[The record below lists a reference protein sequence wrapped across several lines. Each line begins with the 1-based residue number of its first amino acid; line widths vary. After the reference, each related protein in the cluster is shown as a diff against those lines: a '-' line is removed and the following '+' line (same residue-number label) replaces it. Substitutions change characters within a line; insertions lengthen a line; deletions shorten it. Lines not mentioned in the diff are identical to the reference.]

1 MAASFED
8 VVKQLKENQKID
20 SENQSRQAEITRLQN
35 SAAKKENSE
44 KLKNLNNEIK
54 LFSVKTD
61 ANGKKLN
68 DMRKNESK
76 LALLQLENEKKNL
89 EQSMQQS
96 QSIEIQKSDAKLNL
110 ELQREAL
117 NKVREG
123 IEAEGFV
130 ADDDNE
136 YKRKEAKLRI
146 EELKLQRENVPYFSE
161 ARKRLKAEIKENKR
175 AARDT
180 TFLGKIANSFT
191 GNKGKEEERAKEQSN
206 KDNKMLSVLGNIS
219 SGITGLAKGT
229 AAKVGKLAK
238 GGLMGLVKGTLFAG
252 LFFLI
257 SEFLS
262 SPAFAKTAKFIGEK
276 VIPALTNFYNDVI
289 KPAFDAV
296 IDFLMNDAFP
306 AIGKFISETVLPI
319 LKDFYEN
326 ILKPTFGFLI
336 DFFKESIWPTMKE
349 FISGSSETIKK
360 FYEDTLK
367 PAFTA
372 IGEFATNQFFPAL
385 GEIFQKLKD
394 TYTKIKPSLDSLFE
408 FLKET
413 TLPVLFDTAKKV
425 FADVKDIVMKVI
437 DFAGNIISGDFGAAF
452 DDLMDIGGAIA
463 RAIDNAISGI
473 LKAVGLDF
481 EGNISDVIGNFFTG
495 IYDSITG
502 TVNGIM
508 NSIEGIIR
516 AVPGIGDTVADTLFG
531 EMTPQEIAV
540 RDMKKVEEE
549 KAKIREEIANQQELL
564 AGGDERAGAL
574 SGFAK
579 REDIIKDLQ
588 KQIAEQDAEAARLKA
603 IAEPETVEGYDEAAY
618 GQDNNPNADPPKKMT
633 KYEKIKARQEEKRQ
647 RMQTGDYTS
656 ATGFAK
662 GGLLGAGRLALVGE
676 NGPELIFSR
685 TDAQVKTSQQTDA
698 LLNAAANNNDKQSA
712 PVIVNAPTVA
722 PSTQNISNSTS
733 TISYIG
739 NPDPIFQRASAFAI

>member
-603 IAEPETVEGYDEAAY
+603 IAEPETAETVE
-618 GQDNNPNADPPKKMT
+618 
-633 KYEKIKARQEEKRQ
+633 ARDGSKEVV
-647 RMQTGDYTS
+647 
-656 ATGFAK
+656 ALAK
-662 GGLLGAGRLALVGE
+662 GGPLGAGRLALVGE